1 MATQIYGR
9 NPILAAMDANRKIY
23 ELYTLENQNH
33 EILDRAK
40 AEGIKIKVLPKQK
53 MNQMFTHAHQGFAA
67 LVEDYQ
73 TIPLK
78 QALKK
83 SGPKLFVMLDS
94 LEDPHNLGAILRSAD
109 AFGVTGVIIP
119 KNRSVQ
125 ITPTVIK
132 VSTGAIEYVDIV
144 SVTNLNHAIDE
155 LKKNNIWV
163 VGLDLDT
170 PQTLDDIQVDT
181 DLCVVLGSEGKGI
194 SRLVKENCDYTVQI
208 PMVGH
213 VNSLNVS
220 VTAGIVIHDIVKRR
234 G

>member
-40 AEGIKIKVLPKQK
+40 AEGVKIKVLPKQK
-53 MNQMFTHAHQGFAA
+53 MNQMFTHSHQGFAA

-73 TIPLK
+73 TVPLK
-78 QALKK
+78 QAIKK
-83 SGPKLFVMLDS
+83 PGSKLFVMLDS

-109 AFGVTGVIIP
+109 AFGVNGVIIP

-125 ITPTVIK
+125 LTPTVIK
-132 VSTGAIEYVDIV
+132 VSTGAIEYVDII
-144 SVTNLNHAIDE
+144 SVTNLNQAIDE